1 MRGEL
6 LKGHLDYLVLAVV
19 ESGPLHGYAIIRL
32 LAQRSVGAFDLPE
45 GTIYPVLHR
54 LERADLLG
62 ARWTLHAGRKRK
74 VYRLTRKGK
83 RALVQQR
90 NEWPSF
96 SRAVSA
102 VLEPAT

>member
-19 ESGPLHGYAIIRL
+19 EPSPLHGYAIIRE
-32 LAQRSVGAFDLPE
+32 LAQRSAGAFDLPE
-45 GTIYPVLHR
+45 GTVYPVLHR

-62 ARWTLHAGRKRK
+62 GRWTLHAGRNRK
-74 VYRLTRKGK
+74 VYRLTRQGK
-83 RALVQQR
+83 RALVRQR
-90 NEWPSF
+90 DEWPSF

-102 VLEPAT
+102 VLEPST

>member
-19 ESGPLHGYAIIRL
+19 EPGPLHGYAIIRQ
-32 LAQRSVGAFDLPE
+32 LAQRSAGAFDLPE
-45 GTIYPVLHR
+45 GTVYPVLHR

-62 ARWTLHAGRKRK
+62 GRWTMHARRKRK

-90 NEWPSF
+90 DEWPSF